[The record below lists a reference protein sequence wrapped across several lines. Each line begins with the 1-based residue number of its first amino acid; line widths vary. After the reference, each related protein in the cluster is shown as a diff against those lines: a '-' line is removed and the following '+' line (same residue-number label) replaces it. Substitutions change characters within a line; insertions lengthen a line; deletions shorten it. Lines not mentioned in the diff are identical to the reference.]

1 MVDEAKRS
9 SREEETKI
17 YIPRRKALVKL
28 WYEATFVFLKT
39 FSLEN
44 RGFRVLK
51 NEKGPLL
58 IFSLENKGFGVVK
71 NEKDFLV
78 IENMGKLS

>member
-1 MVDEAKRS
+1 MMLPVVDEAKRS
-9 SREEETKI
+9 SRAEETKI

-28 WYEATFVFLKT
+28 WYEVALVFLKT

-51 NEKGPLL
+51 KMKKG
-58 IFSLENKGFGVVK
+58 
-71 NEKDFLV
+71 
-78 IENMGKLS
+78 LS